1 MSAEENV
8 QIMRRW
14 FQEVWNEGRTET
26 IHQLFSSE
34 GVAHG
39 QESPEA
45 ELCGPAE
52 FEAFVK
58 KTRGAFPDMKLVV
71 EDVFATGDKGVL
83 RWSGVMTHTGDTM
96 GMPGSGRPVQLR
108 GITLVRFAGGKVV
121 ESWDN
126 WDQLG
131 MLQQIGAVTP
141 AVAA

>member
-26 IHQLFSSE
+26 IHELFSSE

-45 ELCGPAE
+45 ELHGPQE

-58 KTRGAFPDMKLVV
+58 KIRGAFPDMKLAV

-83 RWSGVMTHTGDTM
+83 RWSGVMKHTGDAP
-96 GMPGSGRPVQLR
+96 GMPASGRTVRLR
-108 GITLVRFAGGKVV
+108 GITMVRFAEAKVV

-131 MLQQIGAVTP
+131 MLQQIGAVSP

>member
-14 FQEVWNEGRTET
+14 FQEVWNEGRMET
-26 IHQLFSSE
+26 IHELFSPE
-34 GVAHG
+34 GIAHG

-45 ELCGPAE
+45 ELHGPAQ

-58 KTRGAFPDMKLVV
+58 KTRGAFPDMKLAV
-71 EDVFATGDKGVL
+71 EDVFATADKGVL

-108 GITLVRFAGGKVV
+108 GITLVRFAGGKVI

-131 MLQQIGAVTP
+131 MLQQIGAVIP